1 LVHRP
6 KACRGRSVVLKKKLR
21 LVQRLSFLDL
31 HLFVRRP
38 KACVRRS
45 VVLNKKRRVQRLR
58 FLHQHLHPL
67 QQI

>member
-1 LVHRP
+1 M
-6 KACRGRSVVLKKKLR
+6 KKKLR

-31 HLFVRRP
+31 HLFVHLL

-45 VVLNKKRRVQRLR
+45 VVLKKKLRVQRLR